1 MQAQPSSSPPSSTVS
16 ESLVLFLS
24 PKLNQQIQS
33 GQLEEET
40 TNYQTDSSSNEIELK
55 LGIFQLK

>member
-16 ESLVLFLS
+16 ESLVLLLS

-55 LGIFQLK
+55 LGIFS